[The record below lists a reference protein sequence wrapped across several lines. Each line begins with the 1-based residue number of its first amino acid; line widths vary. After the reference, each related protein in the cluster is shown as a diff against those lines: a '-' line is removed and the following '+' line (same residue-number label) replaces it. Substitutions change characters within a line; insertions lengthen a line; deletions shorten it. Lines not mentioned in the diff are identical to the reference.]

1 MEKTCWGDCFLCWT
15 DHSLGDHAVTQVQ
28 HTVTGH
34 GLFSPRY
41 FCSGD
46 CYLVCSVV
54 VNECVCDSIREIC
67 VEWQLVPRERD
78 IGIINQ
84 ISWIKCLLILFF
96 VSETVDNIFA
106 PSLSQFLILREFLNF
121 HF

>member
-1 MEKTCWGDCFLCWT
+1 MSWGDCFLCWINNFL
-15 DHSLGDHAVTQVQ
+15 DADVVIHIQD
-28 HTVTGH
+28 TVIGR
-34 GLFSPRY
+34 GLFSSRY
-41 FCSGD
+41 FCPGD